1 MICIR
6 TSLAAAG
13 HAISSAIP
21 ASAEIVASTCRLLRY
36 NGPITT
42 VETFGCHDM
51 QHGGNVMVNMN
62 STFWLRAERDLHPD
76 HLHPAA
82 FHPHRGVHP
91 GGDPIAMVATTFG
104 MATTTGG
111 IDKRTHRS

>member
-42 VETFGCHDM
+42 VETFGCDDM
-51 QHGGNVMVNMN
+51 QHGGNVMVNNAEHEFNVMAA
-62 STFWLRAERDLHPD
+62 SRARPTSGSS
-76 HLHPAA
+76 PS
-82 FHPHRGVHP
+82 R
-91 GGDPIAMVATTFG
+91 
-104 MATTTGG
+104 
-111 IDKRTHRS
+111 